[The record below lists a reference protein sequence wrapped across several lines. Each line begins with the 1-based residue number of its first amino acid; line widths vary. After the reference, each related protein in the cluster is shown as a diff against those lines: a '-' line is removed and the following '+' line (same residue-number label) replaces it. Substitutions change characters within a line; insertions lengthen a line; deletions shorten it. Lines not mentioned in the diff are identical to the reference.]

1 MDTHRYLAILE
12 ETNITSPIES
22 TETYILWP
30 SKPNSW
36 LKFDI
41 FS

>member
-1 MDTHRYLAILE
+1 MDTHSLRAIFE

-36 LKFDI
+36 LIFYI